1 MQRKRNYVFDLG
13 QVLLIWDPY
22 LLYDKCVGSIQ
33 EREWLFTH
41 IFDGT
46 WRDRSDFYVTVREN
60 VDILAT
66 RIPDHAALIRKWDT
80 DFFTMMPGLI
90 QDNWRIVRELQRRG
104 HKVFGLSNFAIDKYA
119 AARIRFP
126 ELGTLDD
133 ILVSAEAKFRK
144 PERGIYKCACERF
157 AISPADTVFIDE
169 HCENVLAAQEFGM
182 SGITYTSHEEL
193 LSSIEAIEG
202 GFRI

>member
-1 MQRKRNYVFDLG
+1 MQVKRNYVFDLG
-13 QVLLIWDPY
+13 QVLLIWNPY
-22 LLYDKCVGSIQ
+22 LLYDRCVESVK

-41 IFDGT
+41 IFDTT
-46 WRDRSDFYVTVREN
+46 WRDRSDIYITVRDN
-60 VDILAT
+60 VEILAT
-66 RIPDHAALIRKWDT
+66 RNPDHATLIRKWDT

-90 QDNWRIVRELQRRG
+90 QENWRIVRELQRRG
-104 HKVFGLSNFAIDKYA
+104 HKVFGLSNFAIDKYT
-119 AARIRFP
+119 AARARFP

-157 AISPADTVFIDE
+157 GIGASDTVFIDE
-169 HCENVLAAQEFGM
+169 LDENVFAARAFGM
-182 SGITYTSHEEL
+182 TGITYTSHELL
-193 LSSIEAIEG
+193 LSSIEALEG